1 MSWFLKLFAICMS
14 FSTRY
19 RSQSFQ
25 QEKES
30 TVVLL
35 SSYYSVQPDKSSFAF
50 SLNHTICD
58 LRERTLTR
66 SVTTGMVDFSC
77 AGFADHIPSTFRSC

>member
-1 MSWFLKLFAICMS
+1 MS

-19 RSQSFQ
+19 CGQSFQ
-25 QEKES
+25 KEKES
-30 TVVLL
+30 TVAFL

-58 LRERTLTR
+58 LSERTLTR
-66 SVTTGMVDFSC
+66 SLTTGMVDFSC
-77 AGFADHIPSTFRSC
+77 AGFADHIPSTFRSCLKKSTAKYC